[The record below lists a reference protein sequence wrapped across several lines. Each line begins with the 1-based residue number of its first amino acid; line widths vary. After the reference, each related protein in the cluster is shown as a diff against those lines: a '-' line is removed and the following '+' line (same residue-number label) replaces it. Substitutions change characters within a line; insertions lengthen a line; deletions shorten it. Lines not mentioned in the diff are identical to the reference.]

1 MTPQTFESVP
11 ARIRIVLAD
20 DHTLLRQ
27 GIRLLLETQSEMLVV
42 GEATNGREAIE
53 AVRRLQPD
61 IVLMDI
67 SMPELNGLEATRIIK
82 RELPRTQVVI
92 LTMHETDEYLAQ
104 ILQAG
109 ATGYVLK
116 QAADHDLI
124 EAVKIAS
131 RGDIYLYPKIANR
144 LVSDYL
150 KRLEAGAPD
159 PHDAAYDSLTQRERE
174 ILKLIAQ
181 GNTNKTIAESLSLSP
196 KTVENHRYSLMNKLN
211 AHDRGELVKYAIR
224 AGLIHL

>member
-1 MTPQTFESVP
+1 M
-11 ARIRIVLAD
+11 
-20 DHTLLRQ
+20 
-27 GIRLLLETQSEMLVV
+27 LLETQPDMQVV

-53 AVRRLQPD
+53 AVRSLHPD

-67 SMPELNGLEATRIIK
+67 SMPELSGLEATRIIK
-82 RELPRTQVVI
+82 KELPQTQIVI
-92 LTMHETDEYLAQ
+92 LTMHETEEYIAQ

-116 QAADHDLI
+116 QAADRDLI
-124 EAVKIAS
+124 EAVRIARS
-131 RGDIYLYPKIANR
+131 GDTYLYPKIANR

-159 PHDAAYDSLTQRERE
+159 EHDAAYESLTQRERE
-174 ILKLIAQ
+174 ILKLIAE
-181 GNTNKTIAESLSLSP
+181 GHTNKAIAEILTVSI

-211 AHDRGELVKYAIR
+211 AHDRSELVKYAIR
-224 AGLIHL
+224 IGLIQP

>member
-1 MTPQTFESVP
+1 M
-11 ARIRIVLAD
+11 LAD